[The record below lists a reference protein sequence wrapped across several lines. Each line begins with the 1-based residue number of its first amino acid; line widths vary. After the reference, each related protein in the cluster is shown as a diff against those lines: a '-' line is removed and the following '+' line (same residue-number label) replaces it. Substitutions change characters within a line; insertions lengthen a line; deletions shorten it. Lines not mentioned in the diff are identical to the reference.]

1 MDAWHEFATLTAGTL
16 GVLIGLLFVG
26 LSFRASTI
34 ESSSAL
40 RYRVAQVLVLFLGLL
55 CANALVLIPIGIQAM
70 GVVLL
75 ALAFGMGWALMH
87 LDHKSKQ
94 GGNHDLLE
102 HLLDRINPNVVTYG
116 LLTATGIALIFRQE
130 WGGFLLAG
138 ADLFGT
144 VGGLAASWF
153 LVFPPTGSK
162 DSAATPSQDE

>member
-1 MDAWHEFATLTAGTL
+1 
-16 GVLIGLLFVG
+16 
-26 LSFRASTI
+26 
-34 ESSSAL
+34 
-40 RYRVAQVLVLFLGLL
+40 
-55 CANALVLIPIGIQAM
+55 M